1 MRKAVCYKNRM
12 GKNVLPVGKFS
23 AWLGRVLELT
33 FTSFSLGEH
42 SITINERNGYVPF
55 LSHIN
60 HTEKNPSKTLHAF
73 KAFDAADNY

>member
-1 MRKAVCYKNRM
+1 MRKAVFYKNRM

-42 SITINERNGYVPF
+42 SITINERNGYMPF

-60 HTEKNPSKTLHAF
+60 HTEKTQQNTQCFQSIWCSR
-73 KAFDAADNY
+73 